1 MPLLILEKYGEEALF
16 SHTKVYQ
23 VGTSFVAGD
32 LTMNSRIA
40 MTRYFFFS
48 LTSLPTPSQITGYE
62 RKLVQLMLRGGKET
76 E

>member
-23 VGTSFVAGD
+23 VGTSFVVGD

-40 MTRYFFFS
+40 MMVVVNKSAYT
-48 LTSLPTPSQITGYE
+48 LTNYWLQN
-62 RKLVQLMLRGGKET
+62 
-76 E
+76 